1 MSFYGFAP
9 EDIINTSIVAYPSYT
24 VTLNGTNGITGS
36 VYLEKK
42 FLDSSLFTRLF
53 QGYSD
58 KEGGYVTDTGPFSA
72 SIDIVDAEEGA
83 TNKQLFRS
91 VLNLYNYYSIINSN
105 YTASFTGSANTRF
118 RVITIPEIYYD
129 SAILSGTF
137 TASDLDSA
145 GATRVLYDDGRGGI
159 YSGSMTGTLVGNI
172 FYSEGL
178 VVLKGGGLNTESPAN
193 DFGEVSPT
201 NFKWRISFKGTHKIP
216 VKIFRC
222 RAPIGQLNASTNP
235 TYYRV
240 LTGTN
245 APHRN
250 EKEVVIPN
258 QTTYITTIGLYNDDY
273 KLVGLAKLAQP
284 IKKEEQQDILFRLRL
299 DF

>member
-1 MSFYGFAP
+1 MSFYAFGP
-9 EDIINTSIVAYPSYT
+9 EDIINTIILAYPSYT
-24 VTLNGTNGITGS
+24 VELNGNAVTGS

-42 FLDSSLFTRLF
+42 YLNSSLLNRTF
-53 QGYSD
+53 QGFSD
-58 KEGGYVTDTGPFSA
+58 KEGGFVTDVGPFTS
-72 SIDIVDAEEGA
+72 SVDIVDAEEGA

-91 VLNLYNYYSIINSN
+91 ILNLYSYYSLIDTQ
-105 YTASFTGSANTRF
+105 YTASFTGSASTRF

-129 SAILSGTF
+129 REILSGTF

-145 GATRVLYDDGRGGI
+145 GAQRVLYDNGRGGI

-178 VVLKGGGLNTESPAN
+178 VVLKGGGLNTESPSN

-201 NFKWRISFKGTHKIP
+201 NFKWRVSFKGTHKIP

-222 RAPIGQLNASTNP
+222 RAPVGQLNGSTNP

-240 LTGTN
+240 LTGSE
-245 APHRN
+245 APNRN
-250 EKEVVIPN
+250 EKEVVSP
-258 QTTYITTIGLYNDDY
+258 QQQTYITTIGLYDDDY
-273 KLVGLAKLAQP
+273 GLVGLAKIAQP
-284 IKKEEQQDILFRLRL
+284 IKKEESQDILFRLRL